1 MTKIKSLLLAVIGL
15 LCATGVSAHDFEV
28 DGICYN
34 ITSSIEKT
42 VAVTNYVEDSNFPTS
57 VYIPEIVS
65 YNQNL
70 YHVTSIG
77 DNAFYN
83 CYGLTS
89 VEIPNS
95 VTSIG
100 DYAFSDCEELSDV
113 TISNGGTSMLT
124 SIGDYAFS
132 GCFNLFHAPIVGG
145 VTSIG
150 DYAFLACFNLTS
162 VYIPSSVISI
172 GNCAFWGCDLTSL
185 YVDMD
190 NPVYDSRWGCN
201 AIIESISNTLI
212 IGCQS
217 TKIPNSVTSIGNN
230 AFRGCGGLTSIEIP
244 NSVTSIGNGA
254 FYGCDLTSLVVA
266 VDNPVYDSRGGCNA
280 IIEST
285 SNTLIA
291 GCKTTIIPN
300 DVCTIGCRAFYGCGG
315 MTFIDIPNSVTCIG
329 NSAFEE
335 CWNLTSVD
343 IPNSVTCIGN
353 SAFKECSNLTSVDI
367 PNSVAK
373 IGKRAF
379 WNCFDL
385 TSVVIPNSVTN
396 IECDAFAGCSNLIN
410 ITVADDNQI
419 YDSREHC
426 NAIIECETNTL
437 IIGCKTSTIPNSVV
451 HIGKWAFAGCSRLSS
466 VNIPNSVT
474 SIGDYAFG
482 YCYDLTSVVIPNS
495 VTNIGDYAF
504 SHCFNLRSFISD
516 VPAEILFPISDN
528 VFDEEHK
535 TICTL
540 YVPHGAKETY
550 ASTPGW
556 QNFMNIVEMS
566 EDGTTDIDKVQ
577 TELGRG
583 NAIYDL
589 YGRKLN
595 HVSRSGFYI
604 LNGKKVWVK

>member
-385 TSVVIPNSVTN
+385 TSVVIPNSVT
-396 IECDAFAGCSNLIN
+396 
-410 ITVADDNQI
+410 
-419 YDSREHC
+419 
-426 NAIIECETNTL
+426 
-437 IIGCKTSTIPNSVV
+437 
-451 HIGKWAFAGCSRLSS
+451 
-466 VNIPNSVT
+466 

>member
-329 NSAFEE
+329 NSAF
-335 CWNLTSVD
+335 
-343 IPNSVTCIGN
+343 
-353 SAFKECSNLTSVDI
+353 KECSNLTSVDI

-379 WNCFDL
+379 WNCF
-385 TSVVIPNSVTN
+385 
-396 IECDAFAGCSNLIN
+396 
-410 ITVADDNQI
+410 
-419 YDSREHC
+419 
-426 NAIIECETNTL
+426 
-437 IIGCKTSTIPNSVV
+437 
-451 HIGKWAFAGCSRLSS
+451 
-466 VNIPNSVT
+466 
-474 SIGDYAFG
+474 
-482 YCYDLTSVVIPNS
+482 DLTSVVIPNS